1 MTISEF
7 RKITILRIRRPA
19 DTNLNSDVQWLSN
32 SLGLVGLR
40 DKSRSCFRIF
50 VELLKAAK
58 KNDYLSSDEMAYRT
72 NLSRGTVVHH
82 LNHLISSGIV
92 VTHGTKYAL
101 RVKDLK
107 QLVRTIREDLN
118 ESLAEIEEIAAEID
132 RQL

>member
-1 MTISEF
+1 MVISEF

-19 DTNLNSDVQWLSN
+19 DTSLNSDVQWLSN

-58 KNDYLSSDEMAYRT
+58 KNDYLSSDEMAYRP

-118 ESLAEIEEIAAEID
+118 ESLTEIEEIAAEID